1 MDFSTFFLFFCKKR
15 WQTITS
21 VSFEKRSRERHDSS
35 TISEYLRLQEGS
47 QKKVVCIFFHLGDF
61 IKRWSLSGAIL
72 SPSRRRM
79 QREKTRRTREITVF
93 ELIDHIV
100 PVYRSIFS
108 IRKIDIFFFTN
119 NFYYLP
125 LKNFTKVICNK
136 YD

>member
-1 MDFSTFFLFFCKKR
+1 MDFSIFFSARKNDRRLHRCLLRSQVGSGTIHRLFLNTYDCKKA
-15 WQTITS
+15 
-21 VSFEKRSRERHDSS
+21 
-35 TISEYLRLQEGS
+35 

-79 QREKTRRTREITVF
+79 QREKTRCTREITVF

-108 IRKIDIFFFTN
+108 IGKIDIFFS
-119 NFYYLP
+119 LLRIIPIP
-125 LKNFTKVICNK
+125 LKNFKQKLRVISTIEK
-136 YD
+136 